1 MDKRGED
8 ILWGDQIASVFFVS
22 NAQKIRKK
30 NTDVDMKSTK

>member
-30 NTDVDMKSTK
+30 NTDVDMKCTK